1 MKNLIYILFILITA
15 PAWSQEV
22 VELPMTSTKV
32 VVKFAFKNG
41 SITDPEG
48 KEGLT
53 NLTASVLTQSGSDKY
68 TKSQIDDLIYPMA
81 AQYGSF
87 TDKEMTTFTFE
98 VHKDFLDKFYDI
110 FSSLLLNPTF
120 DQKDFDRVKSNTEVY
135 VKEVIKANSDEDFS
149 KMALEEKLFAG
160 TGYEH
165 MKAGTVN
172 GLANITREDVV
183 SHYKKYFTRNN
194 VTVGIAGSY
203 PASFVQKVKAD
214 INKLS
219 DAQPEIPA
227 LEEVKMPDGIRVQLV
242 PKPNN
247 LGTAVYTGY
256 PIEIN
261 RASKDW
267 PALLVVNSYLGEHR
281 KSYSKLYQLIRE
293 QRSMNYGDYTYIEWY
308 EAGGSYQLPL
318 TGFPRSQ
325 NYFAIWLRP
334 VQTAIS
340 LKGQYPELADIK
352 IGHAHFAL
360 RMAVNE
366 INRVKTEG
374 LTQEEFDLTR
384 QFLRSYMKLFI
395 QTPER
400 QLGFLLDSKFYGM
413 DNYIELMDKKLA
425 SLTLEEVNAA
435 AAKYLQTENMYVTM
449 ITDTQEAEPLKKS
462 LLNNQVSPMAYSN
475 IIKESLPEEVFELD
489 KKVEGLKLNVTDV
502 QITDP
507 KELFVD

>member
-1 MKNLIYILFILITA
+1 MKKFIYIFLILITTKT
-15 PAWSQEV
+15 WSQEV
-22 VELPMTSTKV
+22 IELPMTSTKV

-68 TKSQIDDLIYPMA
+68 SKSQIDDLIYPMA

-87 TDKEMTTFTFE
+87 TDKEMTTFTFQ

-110 FSSLLLNPTF
+110 FISLLLNPTF

-149 KMALEEKLFAG
+149 KMALEEQLFAG
-160 TGYEH
+160 TGYQH

-183 SHYKKYFTRNN
+183 NHFKTFFTRNN
-194 VTVGIAGSY
+194 VTVGVAGSY
-203 PASFVQKVKAD
+203 PASFVQKIKAD
-214 INKLS
+214 LNKLS
-219 DAQPEIPA
+219 DTKPELSS

-256 PIEIN
+256 PLEIN

-267 PALLVVNSYLGEHR
+267 PAMLVVNSYLGEHR

-308 EAGGSYQLPL
+308 ENGGSYQLPL

-340 LKGQYPELADIK
+340 LKGQYPELSDIK

-384 QFLRSYMKLFI
+384 QFLRSYMKLYI

-400 QLGFLLDSKFYGM
+400 QLGFLLDSEFYGM
-413 DNYIELMDKKLA
+413 DNYIEQMDKKLA
-425 SLTLEEVNAA
+425 SLTLEGVNAA
-435 AAKYLQTENMYVTM
+435 AAKYLQTDNMYVTM

-462 LLNNQVSPMAYSN
+462 LMSNQVSPMAYSN

-489 KKVEGLKLNVTDV
+489 KDVEGLKLNVKDV
-502 QITDP
+502 QITEP